1 MTHTAVRTPAAVFP
15 PGDFLR
21 EELAARGWSQAE
33 LARRMDNVRVS
44 HTHVAHV
51 LAGDGGISFA
61 LARGLALALDTSASF
76 WLNLQTERGRAAP
89 NLRLLARL
97 VLALGV
103 RVDLRPVPGTRWI
116 SNRPLTPAERAYART
131 LVADVEDTNAQ

>member
-1 MTHTAVRTPAAVFP
+1 MTQMDDFDRYLDEQGATNAERLFLAVGTIVRDV
-15 PGDFLR
+15 GLQIS
-21 EELAARGWSQAE
+21 AARQQQGFSIDD
-33 LARRMDNVRVS
+33 LARR
-44 HTHVAHV
+44 
-51 LAGDGGISFA
+51 AGC
-61 LARGLALALDTSASF
+61 SASY
-76 WLNLQTERGRAAP
+76 LRAIERGAAAP

>member
-61 LARGLALALDTSASF
+61 LARGLALALGTSASF
-76 WLNLQTERGRAAP
+76 WLDLQMEWDVARRGTELDA
-89 NLRLLARL
+89 
-97 VLALGV
+97 
-103 RVDLRPVPGTRWI
+103 
-116 SNRPLTPAERAYART
+116 
-131 LVADVEDTNAQ
+131 LVAGDIAAREAAGGTHDQTDAEDE

>member
-1 MTHTAVRTPAAVFP
+1 MDDFDRYLDEQGETEAEREALAVDTIVRDV
-15 PGDFLR
+15 GLQIG
-21 EELAARGWSQAE
+21 AARQQQGISIDD
-33 LARRMDNVRVS
+33 LARR
-44 HTHVAHV
+44 
-51 LAGDGGISFA
+51 AGC
-61 LARGLALALDTSASF
+61 SASY
-76 WLNLQTERGRAAP
+76 LRAIERGRAVP

-131 LVADVEDTNAQ
+131 LVADVEHGGGG